1 MAIYS
6 DLPLY
11 KASYDLT
18 LEMFKL
24 VKDFEREYK
33 YTIGEDLKNKTIDLV
48 ALIYR
53 ANTIRDKLEV
63 IVSAREKLEVI
74 RLLVRLTKD
83 LKQISIKKFVLISK
97 SIEVVS
103 RQLVGWSKSLNANPA
118 GVVRRQGADKRAV

>member
-33 YTIGEDLKNKTIDLV
+33 YTIGESLKERTVELIV
-48 ALIYR
+48 LIYR
-53 ANTIRDKLEV
+53 ANAVRDKLKV
-63 IVSAREKLEVI
+63 IVSAREKIEVI
-74 RLLVRLTKD
+74 RLMVRLTKD
-83 LKQISIKKFVLISK
+83 LKQISIRKFVSISK
-97 SIEVVS
+97 GIEAVS
-103 RQLVGWSKSLNANPA
+103 RQLAGWGNSLKPVPA
-118 GVVRRQGADKRAV
+118 GIVRRQGAGKSAV

>member
-11 KASYDLT
+11 KATYDLT

-33 YTIGEDLKNKTIDLV
+33 YTIGEDLKKKTIDLV

-63 IVSAREKLEVI
+63 IVSAREKIEVI

-83 LKQISIKKFVLISK
+83 LKQISMKKFVSISK
-97 SIEVVS
+97 SIETVS
-103 RQLVGWSKSLNANPA
+103 RQLVGWSKSLKSDNA
-118 GVVRRQGADKRAV
+118 GVVRRQGAGKRAV